1 MGEFHH
7 GFTLFCYIAYHNLLK
22 CYYHTTINQTLK
34 TLYRLFEDRR
44 GPHHM
49 TVSNIVKGI
58 WPSYRIMRKQ
68 HEASSKGSHKNNNV
82 FVVD

>member
-1 MGEFHH
+1 MH
-7 GFTLFCYIAYHNLLK
+7 TYNILTSTT
-22 CYYHTTINQTLK
+22 TTINQSTIVQQTLK
-34 TLYRLFEDRR
+34 NLYRLFE
-44 GPHHM
+44 PHKEVHHL

-68 HEASSKGSHKNNNV
+68 HETTITAAGKNNSKTV